1 MAGGRPKRTALP
13 EGIGVYPDYVVS
25 AIAAEGGEQISA
37 QGVRYLRLANEI
49 PPPSEPYREKWFSER
64 GIPFE
69 PAPDPD
75 L

>member
-1 MAGGRPKRTALP
+1 MAGGRPKRTDLP

-25 AIAAEGGEQISA
+25 AIAAESGEQISA

-69 PAPDPD
+69 PAPDPKP
-75 L
+75 